1 MSERLHDERLAVILP
16 DLSGLPLEEVRDK
29 LAKTFSI
36 LKSIAATIIQSA
48 PIVLLEDASAAE
60 ARFLNEEIGIQLITK
75 PVSSLNGTMPK
86 LSWSERP
93 SFDIRRTESMG
104 QASGEGEFG
113 QMLYVEN
120 NAGMRQIVF
129 EEAEGAASGAAPAQT
144 ATATET
150 APLPAAADTPRDA
163 LKTKPDRKAVF
174 GGRSDSNDIFVYN
187 IFISKVT
194 SEGKRQRA
202 IELISKVRGISTL
215 EAEELMKRTIV
226 PIIKGVTKAEADEI
240 QKMFT
245 ESRIAVQV
253 LKKKK

>member
-1 MSERLHDERLAVILP
+1 MAERLHDERLAVILP
-16 DLSGLPLEEVRDK
+16 DLNGLPLEEVRDK

-36 LKSIAATIIQSA
+36 LKSTAATIIQSA
-48 PIVLLEDASAAE
+48 PIVLLEDASADE
-60 ARFLNEEIGIQLITK
+60 ARFLNEKIGVQLITK
-75 PVSSLNGTMPK
+75 PVSSLNGTLPK

-93 SFDIRRTESMG
+93 SFDIRRTGSME

-113 QMLYVEN
+113 PVLYVEN
-120 NAGMRQIVF
+120 NAGVRQMVF
-129 EEAEGAASGAAPAQT
+129 EKAGGAASGAAPAQT

-150 APLPAAADTPRDA
+150 APLPETADTPRDA
-163 LKTKPDRKAVF
+163 LKAKPERKAVF
-174 GGRSDSNDIFVYN
+174 GGKSDSNDIFVYN
-187 IFISKVT
+187 IFIAKVT

-226 PIIKGVTKAEADEI
+226 PVIKGVTKAEADEI
-240 QKMFT
+240 QKMFA